1 MFATQIGLK
10 ESIKQKFWEYMNI
23 FSFSFSFFDNWEN
36 MNKLIQELSNG
47 KKTSIGGNLNG
58 PVGKENRGFERV
70 DVGGDMEQGMS
81 QEMIF

>member
-1 MFATQIGLK
+1 
-10 ESIKQKFWEYMNI
+10 
-23 FSFSFSFFDNWEN
+23 

-47 KKTSIGGNLNG
+47 KKTSIGGNPNG

>member
-10 ESIKQKFWEYMNI
+10 ESIKQKFWEYMNV

>member
-1 MFATQIGLK
+1 
-10 ESIKQKFWEYMNI
+10 MNV